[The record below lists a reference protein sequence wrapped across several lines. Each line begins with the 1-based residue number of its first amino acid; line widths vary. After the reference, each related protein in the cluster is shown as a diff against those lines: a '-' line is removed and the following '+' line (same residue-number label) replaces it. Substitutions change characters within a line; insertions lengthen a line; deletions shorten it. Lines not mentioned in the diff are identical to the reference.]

1 VGISISRV
9 GSEAQIKAMK
19 KVAGKLKLELA
30 QFAEFEAFAQ
40 FASDLDKA
48 TQDQLA
54 RGQRLRELL
63 KQSQAAPLKVEE
75 QIATIYTG
83 TNGYLDILEIAQVRK
98 FLIQLHEYLIK
109 NKPQFGE
116 IIRSTGTFTEE
127 VKDLLE
133 EALKELTEL
142 FVLQEQK

>member
-1 VGISISRV
+1 VGIFVSRV
-9 GSEAQIKAMK
+9 GSAAQIKSMK

-30 QFAEFEAFAQ
+30 QFAELEAFAQ
-40 FASDLDKA
+40 YASDLDKA

-63 KQSQAAPLKVEE
+63 KQYQAAPLKVEE

-98 FLIQLHEYLIK
+98 FLVRLREYLIK

-116 IIRSTGTFTEE
+116 IIRSTGTFMEE
-127 VKDLLE
+127 AKALLE
-133 EALKELTEL
+133 EALKEHTKL

>member
-1 VGISISRV
+1 
-9 GSEAQIKAMK
+9 M
-19 KVAGKLKLELA
+19 
-30 QFAEFEAFAQ
+30 EAFAQ

-83 TNGYLDILEIAQVRK
+83 TNGYLDIFEIAQVRK
-98 FLIQLHEYLIK
+98 VLLGLRFYLIK

-127 VKDLLE
+127 AKALLE
-133 EALKELTEL
+133 EALKEHTEL
-142 FVLQEQK
+142 FLLQEKK